1 MTQKNEFKF
10 VRLSVARQ
18 MLALSKTAMEKIV
31 RAGLLRKY
39 YIDDVR
45 VPYVKL
51 DELRDLFDKKK

>member
-1 MTQKNEFKF
+1 M
-10 VRLSVARQ
+10 LS
-18 MLALSKTAMEKIV
+18 LSKTAMEKIV

-51 DELRDLFDKKK
+51 DELRDLFDTKK